1 MSLSCP
7 YRGLLAFQEQD
18 REYFFGREKYVEGLL
33 TVVHQQPLV
42 TLIGASGSGKSSVVF
57 AGLIPKLRETGNWLI
72 ESFRPENKPF
82 YNLASA
88 LVSQLEPKLGKT
100 DRFIKAKA
108 LINSIQ
114 QDGFTEVVLEILKDK
129 AEKHLL
135 IFIDQFEELYTLCQ
149 DTHEQQQFVDALLT
163 AVKSAPNSLTVV
175 LTLRADF
182 FSYVLN
188 YAPFGEALQQHKPQ
202 LLSAMNREEMK
213 TAIEQ
218 PAQKMRVKLEEGLTK
233 LILDDVKQEPGNLPL
248 LEFALTQLWAKQ
260 NRGQLTH
267 QAYEEIGGVAKALAN
282 HAEAVYEQLNEAD
295 KKRAERVFIQLVR
308 PGEGT
313 EDTRCI
319 ANREAISAN
328 NWDLVTR
335 LASNRLVV
343 TGRNEDR
350 PAETVEV
357 VHEALIR
364 EWMNDHREFRT
375 WQERLKGRMREWEAT
390 GKDEGAL
397 LRGLPLDEAENWL
410 SKRKEELGNTE
421 TNFIQESIALREREK
436 EQEKRRRE
444 EKIRQ
449 QRRINIVL
457 TSFSVAAMTLA
468 GLAGIG
474 WRSAA
479 INEINSNAK
488 NSSALLSLDGQK
500 ALKTSLKAVVQ
511 MQHTPWVDVN
521 TRTQVELALMHI
533 VHNVVAPNTL
543 KGHANSVYGVSF
555 SPDGKI
561 LATASADN
569 TLKLWDTSTGKEIK
583 TLIGHTNSVN
593 DISFS
598 PNGKML
604 ASASDDNTLKLWD
617 TSTGKEI
624 KTLIGHTNSVK
635 GVSFSPD
642 GKMLATASSDNMVK
656 LWNTS
661 TGKEIKTLN
670 GHTNRV
676 NGVSFSPDG
685 KMLASASVDRTVK
698 LWNTSTGKEIKTLS
712 GHTDWVY
719 GVSFSPDG
727 KMLASA
733 SVDRTVKLWNTS
745 TYKEIKTL
753 IGLTDLVLSVSFSP
767 DGKMLAT
774 ASGDKTVKLWDTSS
788 YKEIKTLIGH
798 TNWVYRV
805 SFSRDGKMLATASG
819 DNTVKLW
826 DTSSYKEIKI
836 LSGHTN
842 WVYGVSFSP
851 NGKMLATASGDNT
864 VKLWN
869 TSTGKEI
876 KTFIGHKNSVKSLS
890 FSPDGKMLAT
900 ASDDNTVKLWDTST
914 YKEIKTLTG
923 HTNSVNS
930 VSFSPDGK
938 MLATASVDKM
948 VKLWNISTGKEI
960 KILSGHTNSV
970 NSVSFS
976 PDGKMLAT
984 ASVDKMVKL
993 WNISTYKEIKTLTGH
1008 TNSVNSLSFSPD
1020 GKMLATAGDDNTVK
1034 LWDISTGKE
1043 IKSLIG
1049 HTNSVNGVSFSPD
1062 GKMLATASVDK
1073 MVKLWDVSNYKE
1085 IKTLSGHAYWV
1096 YGVSF
1101 SPDGKMLATASAD
1114 KTVRLWK
1121 RDFDYLLKQGCNFIG
1136 QYLKP
1141 NPKDE
1146 EAREIDK
1153 NLCKG
1158 KH

>member
-1 MSLSCP
+1 
-7 YRGLLAFQEQD
+7 LLAFQEQD
-18 REYFFGREKYVEGLL
+18 REYFFGREEYVEGLL
-33 TVVHQQPLV
+33 TVVYQQPLV
-42 TLIGASGSGKSSVVF
+42 ALIGASGSGKSSVVF
-57 AGLIPKLRETGNWLI
+57 AGLIPRLRETGNWLI
-72 ESFRPENKPF
+72 EYFRPQSQAS
-82 YNLASA
+82 YGLASA
-88 LVSQLEPKLGKT
+88 LVRLLKPEL
-100 DRFIKAKA
+100 DE
-108 LINSIQ
+108 IQ
-114 QDGFTEVVLEILKDK
+114 QLGRAKELLADMEKGLTLPEVLTSIFQAHPHKRIL
-129 AEKHLL
+129 LV
-135 IFIDQFEELYTLCQ
+135 IDQFEELYTLCQ
-149 DTHEQQQFVDALLT
+149 DTQEQQRFVDALL
-163 AVKSAPNSLTVV
+163 AAIQSAPNNLTVV

-188 YAPFGEALQQHKPQ
+188 YAPFGQALQQHKPQ

-218 PAQKMRVKLEEGLTK
+218 PARKMRVTLAEGLTEG
-233 LILDDVKQEPGNLPL
+233 ILDDVKQEPGNLPL

-260 NRGQLTH
+260 SQGQLTH
-267 QAYEEIGGVAKALAN
+267 QAYVEIGGVARALAN
-282 HAEAVYEQLNEAD
+282 HAETVFKELNEAN

-319 ANREAISAN
+319 ATREAISGS
-328 NWDLVTR
+328 NWDLVTL
-335 LASNRLVV
+335 LASKRLVV
-343 TGRNEDR
+343 TGWNEKKQ
-350 PAETVEV
+350 AETIEV

-364 EWMNDHREFRT
+364 EWAQLRGWVNDNREFRT

-390 GKDEGAL
+390 GDEGAL
-397 LRGLPLDEAENWL
+397 LRGLPLDEAEDWL
-410 SKRKEELGNTE
+410 SKRKEELGDTE
-421 TNFIQESIALREREK
+421 TNFIQESVALREREK

-457 TSFSVAAMTLA
+457 TSFSLAAMTLA

-488 NSSALLSLDGQK
+488 NSSALLSLDGQE

-533 VHNVVAPNTL
+533 VHNVAAPNTL
-543 KGHANSVYGVSF
+543 GGHANSVYGVSF
-555 SPDGKI
+555 SPDGKM

-593 DISFS
+593 GVSFS

-604 ASASDDNTLKLWD
+604 ASASDDNTLKLWN

-624 KTLIGHTNSVK
+624 KTLTGHTNSVK
-635 GVSFSPD
+635 GVSFSPN
-642 GKMLATASSDNMVK
+642 GKMLASASSDNMVK
-656 LWNTS
+656 LWDIS
-661 TGKEIKTLN
+661 TGKEITTLI

-698 LWNTSTGKEIKTLS
+698 LWNTSTGKEIKTLN
-712 GHTDWVY
+712 GHTNWVY

-733 SVDRTVKLWNTS
+733 SVDCTVKLWNTS
-745 TYKEIKTL
+745 TGKEIKTL
-753 IGLTDLVLSVSFSP
+753 IGLTDLVLGVSFSP

-774 ASGDKTVKLWDTSS
+774 ASGDNKVKLWDTST

-798 TNWVYRV
+798 TNWVYGV
-805 SFSRDGKMLATASG
+805 SFSPDSKMLATVSGDNTGKLWDTSTYKDIKTLNSHTNWVYGVSFSPDGEMLASASG

-826 DTSSYKEIKI
+826 DTNTGKEIKTLI
-836 LSGHTN
+836 GHTN
-842 WVYGVSFSP
+842 SVKSISFSRD
-851 NGKMLATASGDNT
+851 GKMLASASDDNT
-864 VKLWN
+864 VKLWD
-869 TSTGKEI
+869 TSTYNQM
-876 KTFIGHKNSVKSLS
+876 KTLTGHANSVNSLS

-900 ASDDNTVKLWDTST
+900 ASVDRTVKLWDTST
-914 YKEIKTLTG
+914 Y
-923 HTNSVNS
+923 N
-930 VSFSPDGK
+930 
-938 MLATASVDKM
+938 
-948 VKLWNISTGKEI
+948 
-960 KILSGHTNSV
+960 
-970 NSVSFS
+970 
-976 PDGKMLAT
+976 
-984 ASVDKMVKL
+984 
-993 WNISTYKEIKTLTGH
+993 EIKTLTGH

-1020 GKMLATAGDDNTVK
+1020 GKMLATAGVDNTVK
-1034 LWDISTGKE
+1034 LWDTSTYNEIKTLTGHTNSVNSLSFSPDGKILATAGDDNTIKLWDTSTYNE

-1062 GKMLATASVDK
+1062 GKMLASVSVDK
-1073 MVKLWDVSNYKE
+1073 MVKLWNFSTYKE

-1101 SPDGKMLATASAD
+1101 SPDGKILATASAD
-1114 KTVRLWK
+1114 KTVRLWR

-1136 QYLKP
+1136 EYLKP

-1158 KH
+1158 KR